1 MMQPVFC
8 MQEAESWRKGKVAII
23 RHAAFILT
31 RGAKTKPG
39 QAHDALSNDMRGLKH
54 AMGPSRRGHGFALI
68 PKT

>member
-1 MMQPVFC
+1 MTKRQGRYYPSCRFHPD
-8 MQEAESWRKGKVAII
+8 K
-23 RHAAFILT
+23 
-31 RGAKTKPG
+31 GAKTKPG